1 MIDRRDMIFG
11 LGCVAAAGGALWMRP
26 DEYVRLMPKEK
37 LEKSVPESFGLWKID
52 RGLGVVLPPSEGS
65 LADRLYDEIMARAY
79 YQPTVGATRP
89 VMCLMTYGARQSDA
103 LQLHRPETCYP
114 AVGFQIVDY
123 RKASLP
129 LASGASL
136 PIVEITARLGER
148 FEDVLY
154 WTRVGEDLPQDSGEQ
169 RRKRLRASLAG
180 QIGDGV
186 LVRMSSARL
195 QESAPGFPEL
205 HAFARDMLGGADP
218 GDAARFGGNK
228 IGRCDPL
235 IGTNAESIG
244 CRRES
249 TEAPGP

>member
-1 MIDRRDMIFG
+1 MIDRRDIIFG
-11 LGCVAAAGGALWMRP
+11 LGCAAAAGGALWMHP
-26 DEYVRLMPKEK
+26 DEYVRLMPEEK

-79 YQPTVGATRP
+79 YQPTVGTTRP

-114 AVGFQIVDY
+114 AVGFQLVSH
-123 RKASLP
+123 RKAALP

-154 WTRVGEDLPQDSGEQ
+154 WTRVGEDLPQDSSEQ
-169 RRKRLRASLAG
+169 RRKRLRASLSG

-195 QESAPGFPEL
+195 QESSPGFPEL
-205 HAFARDMLGGADP
+205 RAFARDMLRALTPATRRGLVGTKL
-218 GDAARFGGNK
+218 AAAIR
-228 IGRCDPL
+228 
-235 IGTNAESIG
+235 
-244 CRRES
+244 
-249 TEAPGP
+249 

>member
-11 LGCVAAAGGALWMRP
+11 LGCAAAAGGALWMRP
-26 DEYVRLMPKEK
+26 DEYVRLMPDKK
-37 LEKSVPESFGLWKID
+37 LEAAVPEQFGPWAID

-65 LADRLYDEIMARAY
+65 LADRLYDEVMARAY
-79 YQPTVGATRP
+79 YQPASQTARP

-114 AVGFQIVDY
+114 AVGFQLVSH
-123 RKASLP
+123 RKAALP

-195 QESAPGFPEL
+195 QESAPGFPAL
-205 HAFARDMLGGADP
+205 RAFARDMLGALTPATRRGLV
-218 GDAARFGGNK
+218 GTKLAAAIR
-228 IGRCDPL
+228 
-235 IGTNAESIG
+235 
-244 CRRES
+244 
-249 TEAPGP
+249 

>member
-11 LGCVAAAGGALWMRP
+11 LGCAAAAGGALWMRP
-26 DEYVRLMPKEK
+26 DEYVRLLPKER
-37 LEKSVPESFGLWKID
+37 LEKSVPEAFGLWKID

-79 YQPTVGATRP
+79 YQPTVATTRP

-114 AVGFQIVDY
+114 AVGFQIVAY
-123 RKASLP
+123 RKAALP

-154 WTRVGEDLPQDSGEQ
+154 WTRVGEDLPQDASEQ

-195 QESAPGFPEL
+195 QDSAPGFPEL
-205 HAFARDMLGGADP
+205 RAFARDMLGALTPATRRGLV
-218 GDAARFGGNK
+218 GTKLAAAIR
-228 IGRCDPL
+228 
-235 IGTNAESIG
+235 
-244 CRRES
+244 
-249 TEAPGP
+249 